1 MRHFLSVLLV
11 LASTAGL
18 FSEAQAGV
26 KETLRFA
33 KGKSYGIA
41 ENTVIRGERD
51 YYFITARAGQT
62 MAVTVSSEEENAVF
76 DVYAP
81 GARIVMDDGMETI
94 EGEALDNAVEQQDWQ
109 GELPNSGRYTLVVG
123 GTRGNASYRL
133 RVGIE

>member
-1 MRHFLSVLLV
+1 M
-11 LASTAGL
+11 T
-18 FSEAQAGV
+18 
-26 KETLRFA
+26 
-33 KGKSYGIA
+33 
-41 ENTVIRGERD
+41 
-51 YYFITARAGQT
+51 
-62 MAVTVSSEEENAVF
+62 VTVSSIEENAVF